1 MSLSFSVFRLLRSSS
16 RQCNN
21 EEEKLFNLKEL
32 REQAEIEIRK
42 EISLEKDIQRTGEI
56 VIICL
61 FVFQG
66 MTETTAD
73 DSKQTADIKKKDVM

>member
-1 MSLSFSVFRLLRSSS
+1 MFMKCSLP
-16 RQCNN
+16 Q
-21 EEEKLFNLKEL
+21 
-32 REQAEIEIRK
+32 
-42 EISLEKDIQRTGEI
+42 KDIQRTGEI